1 MATLLDETL
10 IADTLESLPGWH
22 GDTSSLWR
30 EVDLDDA
37 QLAELR
43 RQVAVDAEAMGHL
56 LAFEG
61 NRVVLT
67 TPEAGGVTELDVVMA
82 SHVSDL
88 VHRISHAEPGVEA
101 HRDDETLVVFRAA
114 DQTGEPSQPR
124 TNTALFES

>member
-1 MATLLDETL
+1 MPTLLDETL

-22 GDTSSLWR
+22 GDSSRLWR
-30 EVDLDDA
+30 EVDLDDT

-43 RQVAVDAEAMGHL
+43 RQVAVDAEAMGHTPT
-56 LAFEG
+56 FEG

-67 TPEAGGVTELDVVMA
+67 TPDAGGVTELDVVMA

-88 VHRISHAEPGVEA
+88 VHRISNAEPGVEA
-101 HRDDETLVVFRAA
+101 QRDDETLVVFRAP
-114 DQTGEPSQPR
+114 DLTGEPSQPR